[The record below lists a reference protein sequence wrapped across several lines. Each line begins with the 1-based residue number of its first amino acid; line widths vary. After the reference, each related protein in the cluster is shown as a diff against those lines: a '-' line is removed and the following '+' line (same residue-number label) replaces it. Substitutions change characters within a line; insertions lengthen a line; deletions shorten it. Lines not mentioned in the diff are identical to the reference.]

1 MDGVGRLE
9 AFARGGRIAVREADD
24 RADGEL
30 AVHIL
35 RRLLDVGRRD
45 ADRRGM
51 ILHAVV
57 ADRANFLPRRRLR
70 QQRMVYLTQNLVQFH
85 GAVPPFYVLECNL
98 DSIYDTWRYSCR
110 CRRGRPGCPR

>member
-1 MDGVGRLE
+1 MLLDGLDLLEQVVPALILDPADVDDHVDLFRAVMDGVGRLE

-35 RRLLDVGRRD
+35 RRLLDIGCGD

-51 ILHAVV
+51 ILHAIIT
-57 ADRANFLPRRRLR
+57 DCLNFRPCRRLA
-70 QQRMVYLTQNLVQFH
+70 QQRMIAFT
-85 GAVPPFYVLECNL
+85 
-98 DSIYDTWRYSCR
+98 
-110 CRRGRPGCPR
+110 